1 MTHTV
6 KYLIQIISF
15 LVICVSF
22 QACAKWYLHTFD
34 TMGTR
39 AHLEFWL
46 DEESTTIGHAEKLIS
61 QVMMEMDRLDKSMS
75 PYITSSELSLLNRD
89 AGNRPVSVSIELISL
104 LAIAQDISV
113 MSEGAFDITYASIGY
128 QYDYRENIRP
138 ASIISLMI
146 LTSFIKVP
154 IPDFS

>member
-1 MTHTV
+1 
-6 KYLIQIISF
+6 
-15 LVICVSF
+15 
-22 QACAKWYLHTFD
+22 
-34 TMGTR
+34 
-39 AHLEFWL
+39 
-46 DEESTTIGHAEKLIS
+46 
-61 QVMMEMDRLDKSMS
+61 MDRLDKSMS